1 MPGTVHTFGGEWTE
15 QKLGALRRYL
25 EAYRKI
31 FSANENARF
40 FKTLYIDAFAGTGE
54 RAEII
59 KAAGSLLDDHDVGEQ
74 TTALHKGSA
83 RIALELSE
91 PFDEYIFV
99 DKNADH
105 ADALRS
111 MISESFPGLADRC
124 QVFNANGIDVVGEQ
138 LQWRDWKRWRAVLF
152 LDPYGMSVPWNLIRR
167 IAETKAIDMWLLFP
181 LGQGVNRLLSRDQK
195 PNKAHAKKLT
205 EVFGTE
211 DWQSTF
217 YTSSIETDLFGET
230 IETVSK
236 EASFSKIATFWQ
248 QRLAT
253 VFTGV
258 CPRVLYLRNSKDN
271 PIYLLCFAAGN
282 ERGSK
287 TAIKIA
293 SDLLKADL

>member
-1 MPGTVHTFGGEWTE
+1 MQGTVHTFGGEWTE
-15 QKLGALRRYL
+15 QKLEALRKYL

-54 RAEII
+54 RADIVRD
-59 KAAGSLLDDHDVGEQ
+59 GGTLLDVGEQ
-74 TTALHKGSA
+74 TTAFHKGSA
-83 RIALELSE
+83 RIALELTE

-99 DKNADH
+99 DKNGDH
-105 ADALRS
+105 ADALKK
-111 MISESFPGLADRC
+111 MIATSFPDVAGRC
-124 QVFNANGIDVVGEQ
+124 QVFTANGIDVVGEQ

-181 LGQGVNRLLSRDQK
+181 LGQGVNRLLSRDQR

-211 DWQSTF
+211 DWQSAF
-217 YTSSIETDLFGET
+217 YTSSIQTDLFGET
-230 IETVSK
+230 IETISK
-236 EASFSKIATFWQ
+236 DAPFSKIATFWQ
-248 QRLAT
+248 QRLNT
-253 VFTGV
+253 VFAGV
-258 CPRVLYLRNSKDN
+258 CPRVLYLKNSKDN